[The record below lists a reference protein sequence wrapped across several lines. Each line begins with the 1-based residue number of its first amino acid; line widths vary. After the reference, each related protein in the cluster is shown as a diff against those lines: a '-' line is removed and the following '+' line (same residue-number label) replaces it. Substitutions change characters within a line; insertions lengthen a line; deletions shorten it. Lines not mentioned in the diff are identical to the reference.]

1 MPEAAVLTLFIP
13 TFILISISPGMCMS
27 LAMTLGMSVGVR
39 RTMWMMLGEV
49 VGVAFV
55 AIAAVLG
62 IAAIMLSHP
71 AVFSVFKWVGGLYLF
86 YLGIKMCRSPIDIQL
101 SMQSKSI
108 SNTSLLSQGFITAI
122 ANPKGWAFMV
132 ALLPPF
138 IDIAKPISIQLSVL
152 VSIIMLSE
160 LICMLIYAT
169 GGKSLSKLLAN
180 NDKSQWL
187 NRISGVLLCAVG
199 IWLALA

>member
-13 TFILISISPGMCMS
+13 TFFLISISPGMCMS

-86 YLGIKMCRSPIDIQL
+86 YLGIKMWRSPIDIQL